1 MPSVVRFGLETE
13 SGCVSLGEIAGR
25 SATVGRFARR
35 IARRNRYADA
45 GKRVA

>member
-1 MPSVVRFGLETE
+1 MPSVGRFGLETE

-45 GKRVA
+45 GKILA